1 MKVKDLIA
9 ALSKL
14 DQNLEV
20 YGYTEDES
28 LATDSKPFHIFFVD
42 SVDVSAT
49 ETFRDENHAP
59 AISFGGSDKSRNI
72 AFINLTTDF

>member
-20 YGYTEDES
+20 YGYTEDDS
-28 LATDSKPFHIFFVD
+28 LASQDRRFHIFFMD
-42 SVDVSAT
+42 SVEVSAA
-49 ETFRDENHAP
+49 EMFRDKNHAP
-59 AISFGGSDKSRNI
+59 AIRFGQSEQSRNI
-72 AFINLTTDF
+72 AFVNLTTGF

>member
-1 MKVKDLIA
+1 MRVRDLVA

-28 LATDSKPFHIFFVD
+28 LATDDHPFHVFFIDGVEV
-42 SVDVSAT
+42 SVA
-49 ETFRDENHAP
+49 ETFRHENHAP
-59 AISFGGSDKSRNI
+59 GIRFEHTDKARKI
-72 AFINLTTDF
+72 AFVNITTDF

>member
-9 ALSKL
+9 ALGKL
-14 DQNLEV
+14 DPNLDI

-28 LATDSKPFHIFFVD
+28 LVSGNRLFHIFHMDGVEV
-42 SVDVSAT
+42 SVA

-59 AISFGGSDKSRNI
+59 AIKFGQSEKSRNI
-72 AFINLTTDF
+72 AFVNLTTDF